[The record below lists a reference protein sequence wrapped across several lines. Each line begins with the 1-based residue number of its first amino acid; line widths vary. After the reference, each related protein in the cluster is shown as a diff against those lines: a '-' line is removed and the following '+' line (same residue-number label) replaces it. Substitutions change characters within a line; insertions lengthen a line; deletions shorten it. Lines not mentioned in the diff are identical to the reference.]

1 MRPQLTDPHQRT
13 CDCISRHPAVR
24 NPGWRDVRTM
34 LSSLTEAV
42 REPNVNVKVTRDGQA
57 SVLGV
62 SLDKK
67 PY

>member
-1 MRPQLTDPHQRT
+1 MTPQLTDSDHMIR
-13 CDCISRHPAVR
+13 DCISRHPAVR

-42 REPNVNVKVTRDGQA
+42 PEPNGNVKVTRDGQA